1 MGFCRINPSGNL
13 PIRGCTGLLEMD
25 HISSFNHPA
34 AEPDAERTR
43 MPKSLRPG
51 EDGSSL
57 IEFALCLPPLMLLM
71 TGVFAF
77 GIAIGN
83 YVMLTNA
90 CSAGAMQ
97 LAISRGQLSSPNYD
111 PCALV
116 VSAVEAA
123 APTLS
128 ASNLKFVVELN
139 TTYYPSSGTP
149 TANLSCTSTS
159 ETAGAAGNLIQTDPV
174 TVTVTYPCSLVVYK
188 ANNFPSCTLTAK
200 SSEAVQ

>member
-1 MGFCRINPSGNL
+1 MNHIPL
-13 PIRGCTGLLEMD
+13 PKDAAGEIPAG
-25 HISSFNHPA
+25 SSRA
-34 AEPDAERTR
+34 RTI
-43 MPKSLRPG
+43 LRPG

-90 CSAGAMQ
+90 CSAGTMQ
-97 LAISRGQLSSPNYD
+97 LAISRGQLSSPNFD

-128 ASNLKFVVELN
+128 TANLKFVVELN
-139 TTYYPSSGTP
+139 TTYYPSTGTP

>member
-1 MGFCRINPSGNL
+1 MNAIPL
-13 PIRGCTGLLEMD
+13 PIDSKADTSAESTGASE
-25 HISSFNHPA
+25 SFS
-34 AEPDAERTR
+34 RQ
-43 MPKSLRPG
+43 

-71 TGVFAF
+71 TGIFAF

-111 PCALV
+111 PCALA

-123 APTLS
+123 APTLT
-128 ASNLKFVVELN
+128 AANLKFVVVLN
-139 TTYYPSSGTP
+139 TTTYPTGGTP

-159 ETAGAAGNLIQTDPV
+159 ETTGAAANLIQTDPV
-174 TVTVTYPCSLVVYK
+174 TVTVTYPCSLAVYK

>member
-1 MGFCRINPSGNL
+1 MNHIPQSNDPAGQTPAGRSGL
-13 PIRGCTGLLEMD
+13 PA
-25 HISSFNHPA
+25 PA
-34 AEPDAERTR
+34 ATH
-43 MPKSLRPG
+43 

-71 TGVFAF
+71 TGIFAF
-77 GIAIGN
+77 GIAVGN

-111 PCALV
+111 PCALA

-123 APTLS
+123 APTLT
-128 ASNLKFVVELN
+128 AANLKFVVVLN
-139 TTYYPSSGTP
+139 TTTYPTSGTP

-174 TVTVTYPCSLVVYK
+174 TVTVTYPCSLVVYN

-200 SSEAVQ
+200 ASEAVQ